1 MEFRNA
7 LPSHQ
12 KRMFD
17 LIVQKGLNPTDFEIL
32 PKTAFIQHKATE
44 FKFYLSR
51 GPKDSSV
58 ITLSPGYGKYSHT
71 KKFIDWADTF
81 QEFAMWLEF
90 LRSELEIPDV
100 WGQLKDITPIV
111 QSFINIDDP
120 FSETEEKITAS
131 KIEEIKS
138 KIEKLEIPAKDIKD
152 IKEKLD
158 ETLLLVKK
166 LTKRQWLNY
175 FKGAMMEYL
184 VSKALDSGILQQIWE
199 IIQSTFQSP
208 GPLLP

>member
-12 KRMFD
+12 KKMFD
-17 LIVQKGLNPTDFEIL
+17 LIVQKGLNPTDFEVL
-32 PKTAFIQHKATE
+32 LKTAFIQHKATN
-44 FKFYLSR
+44 FKFHVSR
-51 GPKDSSV
+51 GPRDRSV
-58 ITLSPGYGKYSHT
+58 ITLSPGYGMYSHT
-71 KKFIDWADTF
+71 KNFIDWDDTF

-90 LRSELEIPDV
+90 LKSELEVPDV
-100 WGQLKDITPIV
+100 WGQLKDIKPIV
-111 QSFINIDDP
+111 QSFNNIDDP

-138 KIEKLEIPAKDIKD
+138 KIDKLEIPAKDIKE

-158 ETLLLVKK
+158 ETLSLVKK
-166 LTKRQWLNY
+166 LTKNQWLNY
-175 FKGAMMEYL
+175 FNGTMMSYL

-199 IIQSTFQSP
+199 IIQSAFQSP